1 MKPYSVCSS
10 SLVAVAVSSACLL
23 MPFAASADAIDGN
36 WCFGV
41 KRLSIN
47 GPEIVTP
54 GGTRMY
60 GDYGRHDFRY
70 VVPAGEAGA
79 GNTVEMDL
87 LGEDDMQLWPN
98 GRMPDSATGGAQMWK
113 RCAAPVS

>member
-1 MKPYSVCSS
+1 MNAQAIIAKCAATGFVVLSV
-10 SLVAVAVSSACLL
+10 AIWSSA
-23 MPFAASADAIDGN
+23 AEADAIDGN
-36 WCFGV
+36 WCHGA
-41 KRLSIN
+41 KRLSIS

-54 GGTRMY
+54 GGAKMS
-60 GDYGRHDFRY
+60 GEYGRHDFRY

-87 LGEDDMQLWPN
+87 LSDDDMQLWPN
-98 GRMPDSATGGAQMWK
+98 GRTSQPQAGGAQMWK

>member
-1 MKPYSVCSS
+1 MKRHPNKSKVTI
-10 SLVAVAVSSACLL
+10 VAALLAVFFW
-23 MPFAASADAIDGN
+23 PAAAAADAIDGH

-41 KRLSIN
+41 KRLSIE
-47 GPEIVTP
+47 GPAIVTP
-54 GGTRMY
+54 GGTKMT

-87 LGEDDMQLWPN
+87 LSEEQMQLWPS
-98 GRMPDSATGGAQMWK
+98 GRQADANAGGAQMWK